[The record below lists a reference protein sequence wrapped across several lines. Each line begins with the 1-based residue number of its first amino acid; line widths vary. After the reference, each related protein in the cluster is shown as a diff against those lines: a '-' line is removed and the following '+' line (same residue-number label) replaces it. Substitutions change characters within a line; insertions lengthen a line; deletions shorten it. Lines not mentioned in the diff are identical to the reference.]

1 MAKNT
6 LDETKEIKILLSQ
19 IRALSDT
26 IQEILN
32 NDHVPDFGRYVSY
45 RDMAAMYNDLAER
58 ARDVIKVKSMF
69 YTFNI
74 DEMPGFGD
82 TVWPLQKK
90 IIEQVLDG
98 VVNKDVI

>member
-19 IRALSDT
+19 ICALSDT

-45 RDMAAMYNDLAER
+45 KDMASMYNDLAER
-58 ARDVIKVKSMF
+58 VRDVMKVKAMF
-69 YTFNI
+69 YTFNV
-74 DEMPGFGD
+74 DKMPG
-82 TVWPLQKK
+82 
-90 IIEQVLDG
+90 
-98 VVNKDVI
+98 